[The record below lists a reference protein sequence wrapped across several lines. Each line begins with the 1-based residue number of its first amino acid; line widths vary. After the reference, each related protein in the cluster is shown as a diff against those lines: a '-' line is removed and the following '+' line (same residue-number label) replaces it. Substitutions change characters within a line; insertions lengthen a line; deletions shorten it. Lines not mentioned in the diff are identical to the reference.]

1 MCFLYAFLLSQFLL
15 AAFVMSSELGDL
27 SATNKLTRICNSV
40 LGLSVILGWIAPIAL
55 GLVDHT
61 AIFVIA
67 LFFCTT
73 LIVASII
80 TLSQNLFFGISNLV
94 CWGAY
99 LALLIT
105 CCSSYENPNL
115 TTISAD
121 YIVPDYL
128 PYFP

>member
-15 AAFVMSSELGDL
+15 ASFVMSCELGDL

-40 LGLSVILGWIAPIAL
+40 LGMSIILGWIAPVAL
-55 GLVDHT
+55 GFVDHT
-61 AIFVIA
+61 AILIIA
-67 LFFCTT
+67 LFISTS

-80 TLSQNLFFGISNLV
+80 TLSKNLFFGICNLV
-94 CWGAY
+94 CWGSY

-128 PYFP
+128 PYYP